1 MSERR
6 NGEGVSSYTRN
17 AFKNRTGARFRGS
30 TVECRRDRARS
41 PERALQK
48 RARPN
53 AHLLL
58 IRARLAVFSQKLEDL
73 VHSPAEAARR
83 AAGRCRHFY
92 TRSRRG
98 TGELRAA
105 VAEELR
111 APARVARRGTSESS
125 WRGWEMRR
133 RVLEKS

>member
-1 MSERR
+1 M
-6 NGEGVSSYTRN
+6 
-17 AFKNRTGARFRGS
+17 
-30 TVECRRDRARS
+30 ECRRDRARS

-73 VHSPAEAARR
+73 VHSLLLRLPQGGRPR
-83 AAGRCRHFY
+83 RCRHFFI
-92 TRSRRG
+92 RSRRG
-98 TGELRAA
+98 TENELRAA

>member
-1 MSERR
+1 M
-6 NGEGVSSYTRN
+6 G
-17 AFKNRTGARFRGS
+17 
-30 TVECRRDRARS
+30 CRRDRARS

-73 VHSPAEAARR
+73 VHSLLLRLPQGGRPR
-83 AAGRCRHFY
+83 RCRHFFY

-98 TGELRAA
+98 TENELRAA
-105 VAEELR
+105 VAEELELPRESRDAAR
-111 APARVARRGTSESS
+111 ARAAGEGGR
-125 WRGWEMRR
+125 
-133 RVLEKS
+133 